1 MKTLADVIDRTWTRA
16 QKLHD
21 AIAIRLG
28 EHGKRFIHSL
38 YMPTKAYAC
47 KGIYDRILDQ
57 PFESGDLHDDATAKI
72 WDFRY
77 ALNLG
82 R

>member
-1 MKTLADVIDRTWTRA
+1 
-16 QKLHD
+16 
-21 AIAIRLG
+21 
-28 EHGKRFIHSL
+28 L